1 MAFHGKV
8 ALVTGAGS
16 GMGRITA
23 QRLAEGG
30 AQVAALDINEAG
42 LKETAEGLDGIHIFP
57 CDVTDVEAVRRT
69 VRSTEERLG
78 SIDRVVHAAAIM
90 PTNPVA
96 TVTPEFA
103 ARVMR
108 INYEGTVN
116 IVNATLPPML
126 ERNAGDFIV
135 YGSIA
140 GSVLAPH
147 FGAYSASKA
156 AVNALIEILIYENLD
171 SKVRFL
177 LVKPPM
183 VNTPLIDQ
191 ATNSSNPRTV
201 QQGVEAKRFAD
212 PGDMVDAVEKGIEK
226 GVKILLPNGE
236 AKFLTRLRR
245 FAPRLLWKIILKSEA
260 S

>member
-30 AQVAALDINEAG
+30 AQVAALDVNETG
-42 LKETAEGLDGIHIFP
+42 LKETAEGREGVYIYP
-57 CDVTDVEAVRRT
+57 CDVTDIAKIREVVADVEAK
-69 VRSTEERLG
+69 LG
-78 SIDRVVHAAAIM
+78 TIDRIVHAAAIM
-90 PTNPVA
+90 PTSPVA
-96 TVTPEFA
+96 KVDTELA
-103 ARVMR
+103 ARIMR
-108 INYEGTVN
+108 INYNGTVN
-116 IVNATLPPML
+116 IINATLPAML
-126 ERNAGDFIV
+126 ERNAGDFII

-147 FGAYSASKA
+147 FGPYSASKA
-156 AVNALIEILIYENLD
+156 AVNALVETLIYENLD

-183 VNTPLIDQ
+183 VNTPLISQ
-191 ATNSSNPRTV
+191 ATGSSNPRTI

-212 PGDMVDAVEKGIEK
+212 PGNIVAAIEK
-226 GVKILLPNGE
+226 AIEKNVKILLPDAE

-245 FAPRLLWKIILKSEA
+245 FAPRLLWKIILKSEG